1 MRVIGLDP
9 GSRVTG
15 FGVIESDG
23 AAFRHIESGNVR
35 LPDTD
40 LADRLRI
47 IFEQLSGIIRT
58 NPAAGNGHRESV
70 YGPQR
75 TISPHPGPGPGRGP
89 GGRGSNSGVE
99 VVEYSALQVKQAT
112 VGRGKAAKQQ
122 VQHMVR
128 VLLGLQKRPPAD
140 TADALACAIC
150 HINTAQGMAR
160 INSGINM
167 GRWRV

>member
-15 FGVIESDG
+15 FGVIEMDG
-23 AAFRHIESGNVR
+23 NAFRHIESGNLR
-35 LPDTD
+35 LPATD
-40 LADRLRI
+40 LSERLGIIFDRLTDI
-47 IFEQLSGIIRT
+47 I
-58 NPAAGNGHRESV
+58 
-70 YGPQR
+70 QR
-75 TISPHPGPGPGRGP
+75 TEPGVMAVEKVFMARNAQSALTLGQARGAALVAAAHQ
-89 GGRGSNSGVE
+89 GVE

-128 VLLGLQKRPPAD
+128 VLLGLPALPAAD

-150 HINTAQGMAR
+150 HCNTAQGTSRLRAGMVAGM
-160 INSGINM
+160 SS
-167 GRWRV
+167 

>member
-15 FGVIESDG
+15 FGVIELDG

-35 LPDTD
+35 LPDTE

-47 IFEQLSGIIRT
+47 IFQQLTGIIERT
-58 NPAAGNGHRESV
+58 RPRVMAVEKVFMARNAQSALTLGQARGAALVAAAIN
-70 YGPQR
+70 
-75 TISPHPGPGPGRGP
+75 
-89 GGRGSNSGVE
+89 GVE

-128 VLLGLQKRPPAD
+128 VLLALPKAPPVD

-150 HINTAQGMAR
+150 HLNTAQGMAR
-160 INSGINM
+160 LKTGLAARIIS
-167 GRWRV
+167 

>member
-23 AAFRHIESGNVR
+23 AEFRHIESGNVR

-40 LADRLRI
+40 LAERLRI
-47 IFEQLSGIIRT
+47 IFEQLTGIIERT
-58 NPAAGNGHRESV
+58 RPQVMAIEKVFMARNAQSALILGQARGAALV
-70 YGPQR
+70 AA
-75 TISPHPGPGPGRGP
+75 
-89 GGRGSNSGVE
+89 SNSGIE

-128 VLLGLQKRPPAD
+128 VLLGLQKKPAAD
-140 TADALACAIC
+140 TADALAGAIS
-150 HINTAQGMAR
+150 HINAAQGLAR
-160 INSGINM
+160 IAHISPGVAA
-167 GRWRV
+167 G

>member
-23 AAFRHIESGNVR
+23 TAFHHIESGNMR

-47 IFEQLSGIIRT
+47 IFEQLSGVIERT
-58 NPAAGNGHRESV
+58 RPQVMAIEKVFMARNAQSALILGQARGAALV
-70 YGPQR
+70 AAA
-75 TISPHPGPGPGRGP
+75 
-89 GGRGSNSGVE
+89 NSGVE

-128 VLLGLQKRPPAD
+128 VLLALQKRPPAD

-160 INSGINM
+160 ISSGISI
-167 GRWRV
+167 GAVS

>member
-23 AAFRHIESGNVR
+23 AAFLHIESGNVR

-40 LADRLRI
+40 LAERLRI
-47 IFEQLSGIIRT
+47 IFEQLTGIIERTRPQVMAIEKVFMARNAQSALTLGQARGAALVAAANSGI
-58 NPAAGNGHRESV
+58 
-70 YGPQR
+70 
-75 TISPHPGPGPGRGP
+75 
-89 GGRGSNSGVE
+89 E

-128 VLLGLQKRPPAD
+128 VLLGLQKKPAAD

-150 HINTAQGMAR
+150 HINTAQGLAR
-160 INSGINM
+160 LAHISHGAA
-167 GRWRV
+167 V

>member
-23 AAFRHIESGNVR
+23 AALRHIESGNVR

-47 IFEQLSGIIRT
+47 IFEQLTGIIERTRPQVMAIEKVFMARNAQSALTLGQARGAALVAAATSGI
-58 NPAAGNGHRESV
+58 
-70 YGPQR
+70 
-75 TISPHPGPGPGRGP
+75 
-89 GGRGSNSGVE
+89 E
-99 VVEYSALQVKQAT
+99 VAEYSALQVKQAT

-128 VLLGLQKRPPAD
+128 VLLELQKKPAAD

-150 HINTAQGMAR
+150 HINTAQGLAR
-160 INSGINM
+160 LAHISHGAA
-167 GRWRV
+167 V